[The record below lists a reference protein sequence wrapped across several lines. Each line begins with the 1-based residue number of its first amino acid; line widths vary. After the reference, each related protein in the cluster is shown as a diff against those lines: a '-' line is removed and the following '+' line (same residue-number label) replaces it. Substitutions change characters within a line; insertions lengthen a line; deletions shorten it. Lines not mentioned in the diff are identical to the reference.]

1 MGCMGLLKRKRW
13 KLTSD
18 MAPCE
23 DHRGTFTVYTV
34 DPNMTKSMHRV
45 STPENYVLT
54 RSHQICSLKA
64 TDAFHKTS
72 RKFKLQNY
80 RSFFFIIIYLFRTH
94 KQLQYITFTIHYR
107 QLLSFT
113 EKKKKKKNKV
123 HKNTIVYILTITRR
137 LPILLRFYF
146 HDVLEPA
153 ENYISYKFRFKRILG
168 FVIEYA
174 WFSKIIT
181 YIIQ

>member
-1 MGCMGLLKRKRW
+1 ML
-13 KLTSD
+13 
-18 MAPCE
+18 
-23 DHRGTFTVYTV
+23 FTRRRENSNYKTI
-34 DPNMTKSMHRV
+34 DP
-45 STPENYVLT
+45 
-54 RSHQICSLKA
+54 
-64 TDAFHKTS
+64 
-72 RKFKLQNY
+72 
-80 RSFFFIIIYLFRTH
+80 FFIIIYLFRTH

-113 EKKKKKKNKV
+113 EKKKKEKNKV
-123 HKNTIVYILTITRR
+123 HKNTIVYTLTITRR

-174 WFSKIIT
+174 WFSKII
-181 YIIQ
+181 I